1 MRDFSAVPF
10 QGVYSS
16 LSADAVKPL
25 RYDTVYDINLTFVY
39 MSEGVSAQVGVPESG
54 IVIQHVI
61 GAFSPPP

>member
-1 MRDFSAVPF
+1 MDLKENYHV
-10 QGVYSS
+10 
-16 LSADAVKPL
+16 LI
-25 RYDTVYDINLTFVY
+25 INLTFVY